1 MVSRHHLIAIT
12 SLYHTFILLL
22 VYVLTDLLPS
32 QKITLLQHAVP
43 SPAPN
48 TPVPIQRNLDSQMH
62 PLSRARERKRALN
75 ASKMERMFAKPF
87 VAAFEGHEDA
97 VCCLEK
103 IRGRVGVVASS
114 GFDGRQFFFSDILP
128 LAVSDSWFIFPSLF
142 AE

>member
-1 MVSRHHLIAIT
+1 MVSHHCLITINI
-12 SLYHTFILLL
+12 LDHPFILFLI
-22 VYVLTDLLPS
+22 YVLIDHPPS
-32 QKITLLQHAVP
+32 QKINLLQHAVP

-48 TPVPIQRNLDSQMH
+48 TPVPVQRNLDPQMH

-87 VAAFEGHEDA
+87 VTAFEGHEDA

-114 GFDGRQFFFSDILP
+114 GFDGRQFSSKISTVQQFHFSFVIY
-128 LAVSDSWFIFPSLF
+128 
-142 AE
+142 